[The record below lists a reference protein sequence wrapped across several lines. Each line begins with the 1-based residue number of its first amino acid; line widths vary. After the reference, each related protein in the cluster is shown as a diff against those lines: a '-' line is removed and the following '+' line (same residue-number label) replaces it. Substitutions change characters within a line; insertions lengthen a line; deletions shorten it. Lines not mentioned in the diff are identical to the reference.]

1 MLTITEAAREKFKEV
16 LMEYPDKVLKV
27 VFEGF
32 G

>member
-1 MLTITEAAREKFKEV
+1 MLTITDTAVAKFKE
-16 LMEYPDKVLKV
+16 LLLENPGKILRV

>member
-1 MLTITEAAREKFKEV
+1 MLTISEAAREKFKEV
-16 LMEYPDKVLKV
+16 MQEYPDKVLRV

>member
-1 MLTITEAAREKFKEV
+1 MLTITEMAREKFKEV
-16 LMEYPDKVLKV
+16 MQEYPDKILRV

>member
-1 MLTITEAAREKFKEV
+1 MLTITETAREKFKEV
-16 LMEYPDKVLKV
+16 LQEYPDKMLKV

>member
-1 MLTITEAAREKFKEV
+1 MLTISETARDKFKEV
-16 LMEYPDKVLKV
+16 MQEYPDKILRV